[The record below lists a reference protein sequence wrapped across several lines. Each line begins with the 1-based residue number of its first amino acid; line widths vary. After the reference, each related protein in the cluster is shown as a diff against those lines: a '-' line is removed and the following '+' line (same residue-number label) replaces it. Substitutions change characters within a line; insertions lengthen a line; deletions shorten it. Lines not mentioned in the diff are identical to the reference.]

1 MKKKVFLGLIKVMTV
16 AMLLAGCLAGC
27 AGGNANGGTE
37 SGQAQESQG
46 TVTGTEAGTEA
57 VSRIL
62 LKDVDLSKY
71 VTMAD
76 YSGLR
81 VSKTEF
87 EVTDEEVESTMQEEY
102 LYRFPS
108 EMYSL
113 EKAIEMNDIANIDFE
128 GKVDG
133 VVFDGG
139 TAQGYELTI
148 GSHTFI
154 SGFEDGLVG
163 VTPGETVDLN
173 LQFPENY
180 KSADLAGKDVVF
192 TVKVNYVIPTK
203 IDEAVVAKLGIEN
216 VSTIEEFRKYIY
228 DDIYQQKASYYAQR
242 YENEIFSE
250 FMSLCEFQE
259 LPTDLLEST
268 KAVITQALTTSASQY
283 GLDADTF
290 VYYVYQTD
298 LDTFLTYY
306 TEPSLKQNMALYLV
320 AKQENLI
327 PDDEELTKVI
337 GEYMQETGFDD
348 MTEYMEAVGSS
359 FDEFREDYSITL
371 AYDRILEIA
380 MQ

>member
-1 MKKKVFLGLIKVMTV
+1 MKKKVVLGLIKMMTLVM
-16 AMLLAGCLAGC
+16 LCAGGLTGC
-27 AGGNANGGTE
+27 AGEKANAGTE
-37 SGQAQESQG
+37 SGQAQESQ
-46 TVTGTEAGTEA
+46 VAEAEA
-57 VSRIL
+57 VNRIL
-62 LKDVDLSKY
+62 LKDIDLSQY
-71 VTMAD
+71 VKMGD
-76 YSGLR
+76 YSSLR
-81 VSKTEF
+81 VSKVEF
-87 EVTDEEVESTMQEEY
+87 EVTDEEVESAMQEEY

-113 EKAIEMNDIANIDFE
+113 EKAIELDDIANIDYV

-133 VVFDGG
+133 VAFEGG

-148 GSHTFI
+148 GSHKFI
-154 SGFEDGLVG
+154 SGFEEGLVG

-173 LQFPENY
+173 LKFPEDY
-180 KSADLAGKDVVF
+180 RTDDLAGKDVVF
-192 TVKVNYVIPTK
+192 TVTVNYVIPTK

-228 DDIYQQKASYYAQR
+228 DDIYQQKESYYAQS

-250 FMSLCEFQE
+250 FMALCEFQE
-259 LPTDLLEST
+259 LPSDLIEST
-268 KAVITQALTTSASQY
+268 RAVITQALTASASQY

-298 LDTFLTYY
+298 LSTFLDYY
-306 TEPSLKQNMALYLV
+306 TVPSLRQNMALYLV
-320 AKQENLI
+320 AQQENLI
-327 PDDEELTKVI
+327 PDDEELMKVI

-359 FDEFREDYSITL
+359 FDEFREDYSVTK
-371 AYDRILEIA
+371 AYDRVLEIA